1 MADRIVIHPNERVEP
16 LDERNVILQTADGYR
31 FGSDAV
37 ALYKFAARYVKRGR
51 RIADLCSGCGVIGLL
66 LAIDTGAEVVGAEI
80 DGEMCDMSNR
90 SCALNGM
97 DGVKFINADVNAL
110 PNCEFGKGSFDA
122 VVCNPP
128 YYRRNNKASAV
139 APQAN
144 CEISVC
150 FDDIARVAREL
161 LSVGGAFFTVHATTR
176 LDDVISS
183 CVRYGLTPKQM
194 EMNANGKTFLLRCVK
209 GGKQS
214 MDVVVKEF

>member
-1 MADRIVIHPNERVEP
+1 MSDDIVIHSNERIEP
-16 LDERNVILQTADGYR
+16 LDDKHVILQTTDGYR

-37 ALYKFAARYVKRGR
+37 ALYKFAASYVKRGR
-51 RIADLCSGCGVIGLL
+51 RIADLCSGSGVIGLL
-66 LAIDTGAEVVGAEI
+66 LAIDTGAQVVGAEI

-90 SCALNGM
+90 SCALNGI

-110 PNCEFGKGSFDA
+110 PTDEFGKNSFDA

-128 YYRRNNKASAV
+128 YYKRNSKVSAV

-150 FDDIARVAREL
+150 FDDIARVACGL
-161 LSVGGAFFTVHATTR
+161 LTVGGAFFAVHSSTR
-176 LDDVISS
+176 LDDVICS
-183 CVRYGLTPKQM
+183 CVRYGLTPKQL
-194 EMNANGKTFLLRCVK
+194 EVNANGKTFLLRCVK

-214 MDVVVKEF
+214 VNVCVKEF